1 MKKIGF
7 IGSYDKIDMI
17 INVAKILTTLE
28 KKVLVIDATINQKAK
43 YVVPTINPTT
53 TYVTEFEQIDVGVGF
68 RNFEQVKQYLYLD
81 EENELPYDIVLVDAD
96 NINAIQEFELENAQK
111 NYFVTSFDSYSLK
124 RGLEIIARLQE
135 PIGLTKILFSQYILK
150 EENEYLDYLSLG
162 YKVIWD
168 ENRIYFPL
176 ENGDLSV
183 IAENQRLSKLKFK
196 RLSSEYK
203 EGLMYISTEIL
214 ENEINE
220 SQIRRTV
227 KNIEKGV

>member
-17 INVAKILTTLE
+17 INVAKILTTLG

-68 RNFEQVKQYLYLD
+68 RNFKQVKQYLYFE

-96 NINAIQEFELENAQK
+96 NIDAIQKFELENAQK

-203 EGLMYISTEIL
+203 EGLIYISTEIL

>member
-1 MKKIGF
+1 MRKIGF

-17 INVAKILTTLE
+17 INVAKILTTLG

-68 RNFEQVKQYLYLD
+68 RNFEQVKQYLYLE

-162 YKVIWD
+162 YKVVWD

-203 EGLMYISTEIL
+203 EGLIYISTEIL

-227 KNIEKGV
+227 KNIEKGD